1 MNIVRCENKQ
11 MQVLTHTQNA
21 QKAAVL
27 VSVSK
32 KKSTGR
38 SLDTLFFFQFHKD
51 GYIVRGAY

>member
-32 KKSTGR
+32 KKT
-38 SLDTLFFFQFHKD
+38 F
-51 GYIVRGAY
+51 